1 MKKLTPL
8 RAIRQKCL
16 DCSETVREVRECAIQ
31 DCSLY
36 PYRLGKNPKRKG
48 IGNLKAVFSQKARTQ

>member
-8 RAIRQKCL
+8 RAIRAKCL
-16 DCSETVREVRECAIQ
+16 SCSETAREVRECDIQ

-36 PYRLGKNPKRKG
+36 HYRLGKNPKRKG
-48 IGNLKAVFSQKARTQ
+48 IGNLKAVFSQKVRTQ